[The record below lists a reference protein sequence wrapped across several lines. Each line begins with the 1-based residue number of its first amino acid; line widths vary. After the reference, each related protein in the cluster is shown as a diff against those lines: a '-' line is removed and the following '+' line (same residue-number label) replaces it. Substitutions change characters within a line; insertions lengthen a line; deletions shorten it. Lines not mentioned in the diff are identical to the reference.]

1 MMDFDKDQQSE
12 EFFDDLRAG
21 NKMLCPCCK
30 RYAQVY
36 RRHLHTSVALQL
48 IILHKRGGADKY
60 VHVRELVTDNMS
72 GAGDFTKAKY
82 WGLIQEA
89 PIQEDGKKS
98 SGYWKLT
105 MDGVMFVKGLHAIRK
120 TLLVYDDQVIGSEG
134 GVIYINE
141 CLGNKFNYQ
150 QMMEAV

>member
-1 MMDFDKDQQSE
+1 MTTSQ

-21 NKMLCPCCK
+21 NKMKCPCCQ

-36 RRHLHTSVALQL
+36 HRNLHTSVALQL
-48 IILHKRGGADKY
+48 IMLYKKGGDQRY
-60 VHVRELVTDNMS
+60 IHVRELVTDNMS

-89 PIQEDGKKS
+89 PMQEDGKKS

-105 MDGVMFVKGLHAIRK
+105 TEGQMFVTGMSAIRK

-134 GVIYINE
+134 GVVYINE